1 MSYEYEDKLEE
12 HDEGN
17 ELLNEPVKPTYELLS
32 VTHEMADDDV
42 LCFDCQK
49 DVMALLGEKGR
60 VIIHDMDDSNAKA
73 ITGSVRQ
80 PNKIF
85 VSPNGLHVL
94 VSSKEGELYYY
105 STKLK
110 KAQTHFP
117 VSSQGASRTTDG
129 ALLAVVECVHWAS
142 GGGTERSTGSIIAG
156 SRIGGLIFELKIES
170 NAQGANCTVC
180 RPLCEVDIGEYT
192 PITTIDVE
200 KVNGE
205 TIIFVSTPGRLL
217 KATSTDERLSVDKI
231 ISQAFSTDNYTM
243 EDIQGSSETKGTL
256 SIFRSSPT
264 SKAQCYVWGNGMGI
278 CHAIFNHK
286 PPKAEGGADDE
297 DPDLDDLEPIVNNSA
312 LLLARTAPGGKQSA
326 SKYQLPEKAP
336 TDVLATAFHV
346 VLVYDE
352 RLIVLGHPPGLTWR
366 PLSGSDVQEHDIAD
380 RVRFDPFR
388 YRRVKKLLG
397 IVRDVSQR
405 RMYVYNA
412 HSVWELIFTCE
423 HKTQWK
429 LFLERAIDPDEP
441 THLRQRY
448 FRAAYNLCRHEPARR
463 DLIQFTRGMFLLRSE
478 KYEDATSVL
487 AECNRF
493 EEVFHTLTQLKK
505 PKILLWFLEKRYLF
519 VVKNRKSKLSMQ
531 AQIACLAVLLIQQ
544 KLEMVSRIEARSIAR
559 QDKLQID
566 STRESQELTQF
577 VTSAVK
583 SNYHMFEDGPFY
595 HMVARL
601 ITSQG
606 RTSTMLVF
614 AEKLHHVHYTISY
627 CITQRNYKRACDV
640 LNKFCRDE
648 TLVEV
653 WYEFSPQIITQ
664 CPVKLITGMLRMS
677 AKDEDGNPYQLLD
690 VERLVPSFLSYKP
703 EMNETGDKEDH
714 QVITFL
720 EQTINKFGCYST
732 VVHDFYV
739 SLLTVYDLARL
750 TDFLESP
757 TSYYTVEY
765 ALRRCLDLQ
774 RFPQCIPLYKRLGLY
789 EDAITMALECSR
801 PEMSGHWAGL
811 EQAKQILLDAAH
823 DMDAVLAKR
832 LWLLVAER
840 VIDKLGTRQAL
851 AVVEES
857 NGALKL
863 EDVLSK
869 INDSTVIQNF
879 KEAVC
884 RSLDEYTTAIAELN
898 TSQREAKSISE
909 AIKSEI
915 SQLRHRFGYVTSKQ
929 RCELCKKGLLQGHAA
944 FLVYPSCRHVFHE
957 SCVVSRLEELG
968 GISAFQ
974 TDPELP
980 VGYLDGICTTNDLAE
995 VECVFCG
1002 ECAILE
1008 IERPFFMPGED
1019 ESWNVD

>member
-1 MSYEYEDKLEE
+1 MSYEYEDKIEE
-12 HDEGN
+12 ADEGN

-32 VTHEMADDDV
+32 ITHEMVDDDL

-60 VIIHDMDDSNAKA
+60 IIIHDLDDANAKA
-73 ITGSVRQ
+73 IVGSVRQ

-94 VSSKEGELYYY
+94 VSSKEGELHYFNV
-105 STKLK
+105 KNK

-117 VSSQGASRTTDG
+117 VSSQGASRTADG
-129 ALLAVVECVHWAS
+129 ALLAVIESVYWSNA
-142 GGGTERSTGSIIAG
+142 GGTEKSTGTIIAG
-156 SRIGGLIFELKIES
+156 SRIGGLIFELKIDCTP
-170 NAQGANCTVC
+170 QGASCTVC
-180 RPLCEVDIGEYT
+180 RVLAEVDIGEYT

-200 KVNGE
+200 RVNDE
-205 TIIFVSTPGRLL
+205 TIVFVSTPGRLL
-217 KATSTDERLSVDKI
+217 RASGDELKPEKLIAS
-231 ISQAFSTDNYTM
+231 AFSSNMYTM
-243 EDIQGSSETKGTL
+243 EDIQGSSEVKGSL
-256 SIFRSSPT
+256 SIFRSSPS
-264 SKAQCYVWGNGMGI
+264 SKAQSYVWGNGMGI

-286 PPKAEGGADDE
+286 AEKNDGDDDE
-297 DPDLDDLEPIVNNSA
+297 DDPDLDDLDPIVNNSA
-312 LLLARTAPGGKQSA
+312 LLLARTAPGGKQA
-326 SKYQLPEKAP
+326 AGKYQLPEKAP

-346 VLVYDE
+346 ILVYDE

-366 PLSGSDVQEHDIAD
+366 PLSGSDIQEHDIAD

-388 YRRVKKLLG
+388 YRRVKKILG

-412 HSVWELIFTCE
+412 HSVWELIISSE

-429 LFLERAIDPDEP
+429 LFLERASDEDEP
-441 THLRQRY
+441 LHLRQRY
-448 FRAAYNLCRHEPARR
+448 FKAAYNLCRNEPARR
-463 DLIQFTRGMFLLRSE
+463 DLVQFTRGMFLLRSE
-478 KYEDATSVL
+478 KYEAATSVL
-487 AECNRF
+487 AECNKF
-493 EEVFHTLTQLKK
+493 EEVYFSLMQLRK
-505 PKILLWFLEKRYLF
+505 PKVLLWFLEKRYLF
-519 VVKNRKSKLSMQ
+519 VVKNRKGKLAMQ
-531 AQIACLAVLLIQQ
+531 AQIACLAVLLVQQ
-544 KLEMVSRIEARSIAR
+544 KLEAVGRVEAKSTAK
-559 QDKLQID
+559 QDNLQIEN
-566 STRESQELTQF
+566 TREAKELTQF
-577 VTSAVK
+577 VVSAVK

-595 HMVARL
+595 HMVSRL

-606 RTSTMLVF
+606 RVSTMLVF
-614 AEKLHHVHYTISY
+614 AEKLQHVHYTISY
-627 CITQRNYKRACDV
+627 CITQRNYKHACDV

-648 TLVEV
+648 RLVDV
-653 WYEFSPQIITQ
+653 WYEFAPQIIGQ

-677 AKDEDGNPYQLLD
+677 AKDDDGNPYQLLD
-690 VERLVPSFLSYKP
+690 VERLVPTFLSYKP
-703 EMNETGDKEDH
+703 EMNETGDTEDH

-720 EQTINKFGCYST
+720 EQSINKFGCYST

-739 SLLTVYDLARL
+739 SLLAVYDLARL

-757 TSYYTVEY
+757 TSYFTVEF

-789 EDAITMALECSR
+789 EDAITTALECSR

-811 EQAKQILLDAAH
+811 EQAKQILQEVAGE
-823 DMDAVLAKR
+823 MDAVLAKR
-832 LWLLVAER
+832 LWLLIAER

-884 RSLDEYTTAIAELN
+884 RSLDEYTTAITELN
-898 TSQREAKSISE
+898 TSQREAKMISE
-909 AIKSEI
+909 SIKGEI

-929 RCELCKKGLLQGHAA
+929 RCELCKKGLLQGFSA

-957 SCVVSRLEELG
+957 SCVVQRLEELG
-968 GISAFQ
+968 GTSAFQ
-974 TDPELP
+974 SDPELP
-980 VGYLDGICTTNDLAE
+980 VGYLDGVCTTEDLAE

-1008 IERPFFMPGED
+1008 IERPFFMAGED